1 MRDDCRPRALGWQ
14 VLVEDA
20 EAFVRRT
27 MVLPCRDEASGI
39 RIDLIFAQS
48 GYGQEALRRVQRVPF
63 GATEVCFASPED
75 VVIHKV
81 IAGRPRDLEDCRR
94 IWLKN
99 PQLDE
104 GYIRGWLQQF
114 ADAVGEPFLSRF
126 GQVRQI
132 DGGEI
137 R

>member
-1 MRDDCRPRALGWQ
+1 VRDDCRPRALGWQ

-20 EAFVRRT
+20 GAFVRRT
-27 MVLPCRDEASGI
+27 MVLPCREETSGI

-63 GATEVCFASPED
+63 GATEVCFASTED
-75 VVIHKV
+75 VIIYKV

-99 PQLDE
+99 PQRDE

-114 ADAVGEPFLSRF
+114 EDALGEPFLSRF
-126 GQVRQI
+126 AQVRQI

>member
-1 MRDDCRPRALGWQ
+1 M
-14 VLVEDA
+14 LVEDV

-48 GYGQEALRRVQRVPF
+48 GYGQEALRRVPF

-75 VVIHKV
+75 VIIHKV

-114 ADAVGEPFLSRF
+114 GDAVGEPFLSRF
-126 GQVRQI
+126 GQVRQV

>member
-1 MRDDCRPRALGWQ
+1 
-14 VLVEDA
+14 
-20 EAFVRRT
+20 
-27 MVLPCRDEASGI
+27 MVLPCREETSGI
-39 RIDLIFAQS
+39 RIDIIFSQS
-48 GYGQEALRRVQRVPF
+48 AYEQEALRRVRRVPF

-75 VVIHKV
+75 VIIHKV
-81 IAGRPRDLEDCRR
+81 IAGRPRDLQDCRR